1 MSKKLKNG
9 IQYNYNFD
17 NLINQE
23 KYLIGVAHT
32 LYTSKKELNDQFLEK
47 HCTFNED
54 GQCNM
59 DYRLYEDC
67 VWHDFRDMHNLNDE
81 IEEIKR
87 KSFCLEV
94 KDENDL
100 SKVFYEGKALNE
112 LDVSDFNYM
121 KMYFNTQF
129 KRYDLEIENADVEYA
144 TVYTVQL
151 GNGNYNA
158 ILFEGDNSIGDI
170 YEIEDLLDYLNKN
183 YPDRDG
189 FNFLHHTLNTQTNE
203 YKLLMMNHKDSD
215 ARLDS
220 NYFLIDKEE
229 YDEYLNGSRCLEDIM
244 IFDDNFKNIRIG
256 FDEKLNKTIIS
267 DYEKS
272 QESKLTVEKLKS
284 IVANHSVS
292 DDKPKTKSKIRRK
305 M

>member
-1 MSKKLKNG
+1 MKQKLKNG
-9 IQYNYNFD
+9 IQYNYKYD
-17 NLINQE
+17 DLIDQE

-32 LYTSKKELNDQFLEK
+32 LYTNKKELNSEFLEK
-47 HCTFNED
+47 HCTFNAD

-67 VWHDFRDMHNLNDE
+67 VWQDFRDMHNLDDE
-81 IEEIKR
+81 IQEIKR
-87 KSFCLEV
+87 DSYCLEV

-112 LDVSDFNYM
+112 LEKSDFSHL
-121 KMYFNTQF
+121 KMFFNL
-129 KRYDLEIENADVEYA
+129 KSEYYGLEIDNADIEYA
-144 TVYTVQL
+144 HIYTVQL
-151 GNGNYNA
+151 GNGNFNA
-158 ILFEGDNSIGDI
+158 ILFESDNYYGEI
-170 YEIEDLLDYLNKN
+170 YEIDELFDYLNQN

-189 FNFLHHTLNTQTNE
+189 FNYLYHKLNTQTNE

-229 YDEYLNGSRCLEDIM
+229 YDEYQNGSRCLDDIM
-244 IFDDNFKNIRIG
+244 IYDDNFKNIRIG

-272 QESKLTVEKLKS
+272 QESKLTVEKLKT
-284 IVANHSVS
+284 IVESHTVS
-292 DDKPKTKSKIRRK
+292 DDKPKSKIKIRRK